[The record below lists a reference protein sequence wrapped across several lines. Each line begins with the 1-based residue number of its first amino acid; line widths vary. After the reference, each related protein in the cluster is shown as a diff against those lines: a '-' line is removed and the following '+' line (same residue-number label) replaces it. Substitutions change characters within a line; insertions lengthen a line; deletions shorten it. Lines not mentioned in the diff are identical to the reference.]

1 MNINHMIEK
10 IKNKNDLLLE
20 QEYKKLE
27 KTKSFKGG
35 AIEVSIIIV
44 ILKILLLT
52 VGTFM
57 LSWWPYVFI
66 IAIYCA
72 IKEYEMGTLLEY
84 DMGQTIIYMVFA
96 FCCPCCWGV
105 LRLINAWN
113 FTINGVSSSTESF
126 WYILQNCE
134 GWGLFINAS
143 NLGNGD
149 IKTTQS
155 CYNVISGYD

>member
-1 MNINHMIEK
+1 MNINYMIEK

-35 AIEVSIIIV
+35 ALEVSMIIV
-44 ILKILLLT
+44 IIKILLLT

-66 IAIYCA
+66 IAIYCT
-72 IKEYEMGTLLEY
+72 IKEYEMGSVLQY
-84 DMGQTIIYMVFA
+84 DMLQTIIYMIFA

-105 LRLINAWN
+105 LRLFNGWN
-113 FTINGVSSSTESF
+113 FDINGVDSSTSGF
-126 WYILQNCE
+126 GSILQNCE
-134 GWGLFINAS
+134 PYGLFLNIS

-155 CYNVISGYD
+155 CYNVISASD

>member
-35 AIEVSIIIV
+35 AIEVSMIIV
-44 ILKILLLT
+44 IIKILLLT

-72 IKEYEMGTLLEY
+72 IKEYEWEQYYSMIW
-84 DMGQTIIYMVFA
+84 D
-96 FCCPCCWGV
+96 
-105 LRLINAWN
+105 RL
-113 FTINGVSSSTESF
+113 
-126 WYILQNCE
+126 
-134 GWGLFINAS
+134 LFIWY
-143 NLGNGD
+143 LHFVVLVVG
-149 IKTTQS
+149 
-155 CYNVISGYD
+155 VF